1 MAFSILTQQHPR
13 DLADPDGAVMR
24 ALEIEDP
31 FIMGFARLRQLIE
44 AAPAGEEL
52 RGYLVGILEAR
63 QADACA
69 RPVGKTF
76 ILRDAVTGISWS

>member
-1 MAFSILTQQHPR
+1 MAIFILPHPR
-13 DLADPDGAVMR
+13 DLADPDGTVMR

-31 FIMGFARLRQLIE
+31 FIMGFARLHQLIE
-44 AAPAGEEL
+44 AAPRGEEL

-69 RPVGKTF
+69 RPVGKALIF
-76 ILRDAVTGISWS
+76 RDAVTAISCS

>member
-1 MAFSILTQQHPR
+1 MAFSILQQHPR
-13 DLADPDGAVMR
+13 ELADPDGAVMR

-44 AAPAGEEL
+44 TSPSGEL

-63 QADACA
+63 LADACT
-69 RPVGKTF
+69 RPAGKTF
-76 ILRDAVTGISWS
+76 ILRDAITAVSWS